1 MSQGRRSFLFFF
13 VVATLLA
20 LTVLWLVPI
29 YLMIK
34 ISVSDPRDILVQ
46 HPKFFSAHFSLR
58 HWTELFASGNIWPPF
73 RKSMTVATLTA
84 IFSLLL
90 AIPGAYGLS
99 RFRGSVVQIALIGI
113 FFTRM
118 FPEVGIALPISV
130 SFIKKG
136 LFDTDLGLI
145 LAHLVR
151 VLPISAWI
159 LVGTF
164 KTIPQDL
171 EEAAFV
177 DGATKIRSLIHVVL
191 PLAKPGI
198 GVALIF
204 SFLGSWDE
212 FIYATYLCL
221 TQKTLPL
228 MVYYYVDRGGW
239 FLSSTYATVITIP
252 VVIVTYWL
260 QRYIKSGYLRGAI
273 KG

>member
-1 MSQGRRSFLFFF
+1 MGFLSLSFFA
-13 VVATLLA
+13 VLLLV
-20 LTVLWLVPI
+20 LTTVWLIPV
-29 YLMIK
+29 YLMVK
-34 ISVSDPRDILVQ
+34 ISVSDPQDILVQ
-46 HPKFFSAHFSLR
+46 HPDFFSARLTSK
-58 HWTELFASGNIWPPF
+58 HWAEVFASGNIWPPF
-73 RKSMTVATLTA
+73 RKSITVAALTA
-84 IFSLLL
+84 LFSLLL
-90 AIPGAYGLS
+90 SVPGAYGLS
-99 RFRGSVVQIALIGI
+99 RFGRNAAHIFLIGI

-118 FPEVGIALPISV
+118 FPEVGVALPISV
-130 SFIKKG
+130 GFIKQG
-136 LFDTDLGLI
+136 LFDTDMGLI

-164 KTIPQDL
+164 RTIPQDL

-177 DGATKIRSLIHVVL
+177 DGATKIRSLFHVVL

-221 TQKTLPL
+221 TNKTLPL
-228 MVYYYVDRGGW
+228 MVYYYVSRGGW

-252 VVIVTYWL
+252 VVIVTYSL

>member
-1 MSQGRRSFLFFF
+1 LNQGKSFFLVSFGI
-13 VVATLLA
+13 AILLA
-20 LTVLWLVPI
+20 LTALWLIPV
-29 YLMIK
+29 YLMVK
-34 ISVSDPRDILVQ
+34 ISVSHPQDILVQ
-46 HPKFFSAHFSLR
+46 HPDFFSTHFTSR
-58 HWTELFASGNIWPPF
+58 HWAEVFASGNIWPPL
-73 RKSMTVATLTA
+73 RKSLTVAALTA
-84 IFSLLL
+84 ILSLLF
-90 AIPGAYGLS
+90 AVPGAYGIS
-99 RFRGSVVQIALIGI
+99 RFGGRVAQILLVGI

-130 SFIKKG
+130 TFIKRG

-177 DGATKIRSLIHVVL
+177 DGANKIKSLIYVVL

-212 FIYATYLCL
+212 FIYATYLSL
-221 TQKTLPL
+221 INKTLPL
-228 MVYYYVDRGGW
+228 MVYYYVSRGGW
-239 FLSSTYATVITIP
+239 FLSSTYAAVITIP
-252 VVIVTYWL
+252 VVIVTYSL
-260 QRYIKSGYLRGAI
+260 QRYIRSGYLSGAV

>member
-1 MSQGRRSFLFFF
+1 MNQGKPSFYFF
-13 VVATLLA
+13 VAVAILLV
-20 LTVLWLVPI
+20 LTALWLMPV

-34 ISVSDPRDILVQ
+34 ISLSDPKDILVQ
-46 HPKFFSAHFSLR
+46 HPDFFAPRVSLR
-58 HWTELFASGNIWPPF
+58 HWAEVFASGNIWPPLK
-73 RKSMTVATLTA
+73 KSLTVATLTA
-84 IFSLLL
+84 LFSLLL
-90 AIPGAYGLS
+90 AVPGAYGLS
-99 RFRGSVVQIALIGI
+99 RLRGNIAYAVLIGI

-118 FPEVGIALPISV
+118 FPEVGVALPISV
-130 SFIKKG
+130 SFIKRG
-136 LFDTDLGLI
+136 LFDTDIGLV

-151 VLPISAWI
+151 ILPISAWI

-177 DGATKIRSLIHVVL
+177 DGANKLRSLIHVVL

-198 GVALIF
+198 VVALIF

-221 TQKTLPL
+221 TEKTLPL

-239 FLSSTYATVITIP
+239 FLSSTYATIITVP
-252 VVIVTYWL
+252 VVIVTYSL

>member
-1 MSQGRRSFLFFF
+1 
-13 VVATLLA
+13 VAVATLLG
-20 LTVLWLVPI
+20 LTIVWLVPV

-34 ISVSDPRDILVQ
+34 ISVSNPQDILIQ
-46 HPKFFSAHFSLR
+46 HPNFFSSRFTSR
-58 HWTELFASGNIWPPF
+58 HWAELFASGNIWPPF

-84 IFSLLL
+84 LFSLLL
-90 AIPGAYGLS
+90 SVPGAYGLS
-99 RFRGSVVQIALIGI
+99 RFGGNAAHIFLIGI

-118 FPEVGIALPISV
+118 FPEVGVALPISV
-130 SFIKKG
+130 GFIKQG
-136 LFDTDLGLI
+136 LFDTDMGLI

-221 TQKTLPL
+221 TDKTLPL
-228 MVYYYVDRGGW
+228 MVYYYATRGGW
-239 FLSSTYATVITIP
+239 FLSSTYATVITVP
-252 VVIVTYWL
+252 VVIVTYSL
-260 QRYIKSGYLRGAI
+260 QKYIRSGYLRGAI

>member
-1 MSQGRRSFLFFF
+1 MVLLLTG
-13 VVATLLA
+13 VALLA
-20 LTVLWLVPI
+20 LATLWLVPV
-29 YLMIK
+29 YLMAK
-34 ISVSDPRDILVQ
+34 ISVSDPRDILIQ
-46 HPKFFSAHFSLR
+46 HPDFFSTRFSPD
-58 HWTELFASGNIWPPF
+58 HWVELFASDNIWPPL
-73 RKSMTVATLTA
+73 RKSMAVAAMTA
-84 IFSLLL
+84 LFSLLL

-99 RFRGSVVQIALIGI
+99 RLGRGLAHLILMGI

-118 FPEVGIALPISV
+118 FPEVGVALPISV
-130 SFIKKG
+130 SFIKRG
-136 LFDTDLGLI
+136 LFDTDVGLV

-151 VLPISAWI
+151 VLPITAWI

-164 KTIPQDL
+164 QTIPREL

-177 DGATKIRSLIHVVL
+177 DGATKIRSLLHVVL

-198 GVALIF
+198 SVALIF

-228 MVYYYVDRGGW
+228 MVYHYVDRGGW
-239 FLSSTYATVITIP
+239 FLSSAYGTVITIP
-252 VVIVTYWL
+252 VVIVTYSL
-260 QRYIKSGYLRGAI
+260 QRYIRSGYVRGAI

>member
-1 MSQGRRSFLFFF
+1 LNRGKRLFPILLVTTIL
-13 VVATLLA
+13 VV
-20 LTVLWLVPI
+20 LTALWLVPV
-29 YLMIK
+29 YLMVK
-34 ISVSDPRDILVQ
+34 ISVSDPQDILVQ
-46 HPKFFSAHFSLR
+46 HPRFFSAHLDST
-58 HWTELFASGNIWPPF
+58 HWTDVLSSGNIWPPF
-73 RKSMTVATLTA
+73 RKSMTVAAFTA
-84 IFSLLL
+84 LFSILLSV
-90 AIPGAYGLS
+90 PGAYGIS
-99 RFRGSVVQIALIGI
+99 RFGGGVAHIFLIGI

-130 SFIKKG
+130 SFIKRG
-136 LFDTDLGLI
+136 LFDSDMGLI

-164 KTIPQDL
+164 KAIPQEL

-221 TQKTLPL
+221 TNKTLPL
-228 MVYYYVDRGGW
+228 MVYYYVSRGGW

-252 VVIVTYWL
+252 VVIVTYSL
-260 QRYIKSGYLRGAI
+260 QKYIRSGYLRGALR
-273 KG
+273 G

>member
-1 MSQGRRSFLFFF
+1 M
-13 VVATLLA
+13 ATLLA
-20 LTVLWLVPI
+20 LTTLWLMPV

-34 ISVSDPRDILVQ
+34 ISLSNPQDILVQ
-46 HPKFFSAHFSLR
+46 HPNFFSIHFFFK
-58 HWTELFASGNIWPPF
+58 HWADVFASGNIWPPL

-84 IFSLLL
+84 LFSLLL
-90 AIPGAYGLS
+90 AVPGAYGLS
-99 RFRGSVVQIALIGI
+99 RLRGSVAYAVLIGI

-118 FPEVGIALPISV
+118 FPEVGVALPISIG
-130 SFIKKG
+130 FIKSG
-136 LFDTDLGLI
+136 LFDTDMGLVF
-145 LAHLVR
+145 AHLVR

-177 DGATKIRSLIHVVL
+177 DGATKIRTLIHVVL

-212 FIYATYLCL
+212 FIYASYLCL
-221 TQKTLPL
+221 TKKTLPL
-228 MVYYYVDRGGW
+228 MVYYYVNRGGW
-239 FLSSTYATVITIP
+239 FLSSTYATIITIP
-252 VVIVTYWL
+252 VVIVTYSL
-260 QRYIKSGYLRGAI
+260 QKYIKSGYLKGAI